1 MTLLE
6 PRIRSCLYIKLFMD
20 MPTNTENTK
29 VKNEEI
35 QKDSPTTSN
44 KKKRKYIDKSKVE
57 PCAKWTNREVEYIR
71 ENPDATKA
79 YIEPAISAFTNSWE
93 AVLSDPI

>member
-1 MTLLE
+1 
-6 PRIRSCLYIKLFMD
+6 MD

-57 PCAKWTNREVEYIR
+57 PCAK
-71 ENPDATKA
+71 
-79 YIEPAISAFTNSWE
+79 
-93 AVLSDPI
+93 